1 MTAMAD
7 TPAPSGAPGR
17 LTIEDGVAWLV
28 LDDPAKRVNTLSSRM
43 FDWFSGALERIEGEC
58 AAGTIRGV
66 VIASVK
72 PGTFVA
78 GADIEELQGLDD
90 ESEILA
96 LLAGGHALM
105 GRLAAL
111 RCPTVAAID
120 GACLGGGL
128 ELALACD
135 YRVATETERTRLG
148 LPEVQLGLIPGLGGT
163 QRLPRTIGVPDAL
176 DLILTGRRI
185 DAKRARRLGL
195 VHATC
200 HPADL
205 RVAALRLL
213 EAGKPRGDG
222 MMAAKRLPLAKR
234 VAGIAARLPVAD
246 RLIYGKARDGVL
258 AKTRGHYPAPLVA
271 IEVVRDGM
279 KLPLDR
285 ALAVESGAFARLVAS
300 DVAKSLMGI
309 FFMKNDVEAR
319 AAQLAKRGRAVGTIG
334 VLGAGLMGAG
344 IAQTLSAKGRQVV
357 LKDRDEAALARG
369 LAAASKVFAKRVERR
384 RMTEVEK
391 RTAMARIHPTTSDR
405 PFREVDF
412 VIEAVFEDVDVKHG
426 VIREMEAACPSEL
439 IFASNT
445 STIPIARLA
454 EGAAR
459 PESVVGMHFFSPVEK
474 MPLLEVIRQ
483 PKTSEEALATTVAIG
498 VEMGKTVIVVDDG
511 PGFFTSRVLG
521 PFLNE
526 AAWLLVQGAPIERI
540 DRAMRAWGW
549 PVGPLELLDEV
560 GLDIAH
566 HAGQVVAP
574 FLGERAAP
582 PPVFARM
589 LDDGRKGR
597 KAGKGFYDYSGKEK
611 RPKRP
616 DRAVYDLLGWSE
628 AHVPEEEIV
637 ERCWL
642 QMLNETARCIEDGVI
657 ENPVDVDV
665 GVIFGL
671 GFPPFRGGILKEADR
686 VGLRYVVER
695 LERYAKTY
703 GERLAPA
710 ELLKSMA
717 AAGGTFHR
725 S

>member
-1 MTAMAD
+1 MAD
-7 TPAPSGAPGR
+7 TPAPGDPGR
-17 LTIEDGVAWLV
+17 LVIEDGVAWLV

-66 VIASVK
+66 VIASAK

-96 LLAGGHALM
+96 MLAGGHALM

-120 GACLGGGL
+120 GACLGAGL

-234 VAGIAARLPVAD
+234 VAGVAARLPVAD

-526 AAWLLVQGAPIERI
+526 AAWLLVQGTPIERI

-574 FLGERAAP
+574 YLGERAAP

-597 KAGKGFYDYSGKEK
+597 KAGKGFYDYSGTEK

-657 ENPVDVDV
+657 ENPTDIDV

-703 GERLAPA
+703 GERLTPA